1 MFIRKTSAIQNG
13 PNSIASLE
21 AMTIGGVEQ
30 WVLIRG
36 QDRRKPIL
44 LWVHGGP
51 GAAQIGFIS
60 QYTSEYEKDFLVVN
74 WDQRGAGLSYSKKIT
89 EESMTLERMLNDLI
103 ELVRKLCARFQ
114 QDKVYI
120 LGHSWGT
127 VLSYLAIKRH
137 PELFHGYI
145 SVSQIVN
152 WKQLEHSSYEQTLQ
166 KAKEVGNEKAYTQL
180 IRIGAPPWD
189 KVSSEHIHNHL
200 LQKLGGGV
208 IHKGSFMKLF
218 LLPLFKRP
226 EYHLFDVIKWLKG
239 QWFSKSSLKEEAEAI
254 DLYQDDLSIQIPIAF
269 CNGRYDYT
277 CPGELAEDFYYKLQA
292 PVKKWIWFEQS
303 AHTPMIEEAE
313 SFQRFVLDTL
323 KEWHKNFNE

>member
-1 MFIRKTSAIQNG
+1 MFIRKTPAIQNG

-103 ELVRKLCARFQ
+103 ELVRILCARFQ

-127 VLSYLAIKRH
+127 VLSYLAIKRY

-152 WKQLEHSSYEQTLQ
+152 WKQNEHVSYKRILK
-166 KAKEVGNEKAYTQL
+166 KAKEVGNEKAYRQL
-180 IRIGAPPWD
+180 IKIGPPSWN
-189 KVSSEHIHNHL
+189 KANFESIYNYW
-200 LQKLGGGV
+200 LQKFGGGV

-218 LLPLFKRP
+218 LSPLFIRS
-226 EYHLFDVIKWLKG
+226 EYHFLDIIKWLRG
-239 QWFSKSSLKEEAEAI
+239 QLFSKSLLKDEAEAI
-254 DLYQDDLSIQIPIAF
+254 DLYQSGLSIQVPIAF
-269 CNGRYDYT
+269 CAGRHDYT
-277 CPGELAEDFYYKLQA
+277 CPGELAEVFFHKLQA

-313 SFQRFVLDTL
+313 SFQRFVLDTV
-323 KEWHKNFNE
+323 KQWHKNFN